1 MNNHLDILFSDE
13 KKEIVAIIDDS
24 EIIEDS
30 QETEI
35 DVEKIT
41 ITDPVSKEALVS
53 RFIDIPTWDS
63 NKLAL
68 VYNLNSKEIDN
79 VFLALSDILY
89 VNDNVSFTIENF
101 ATFKKDKGKIRCAFS
116 ENFAKQISEIKI

>member
-13 KKEIVAIIDDS
+13 EKEIVAIIDDS

-89 VNDNVSFTIENF
+89 VNEDVSFTIENF
-101 ATFKKDKGKIRCAFS
+101 ATFKKDKGKIRCTFS

>member
-1 MNNHLDILFSDE
+1 MNNHLDILFSDA
-13 KKEIVAIIDDS
+13 KKETVAIVDDRG
-24 EIIEDS
+24 IIEDS

-35 DVEKIT
+35 EVEKIT
-41 ITDPVSKEALVS
+41 ITDPVSKELVS
-53 RFIDIPTWDS
+53 RFIDVPTWDS

-101 ATFKKDKGKIRCAFS
+101 ATFKKDKGKIRCTFS

>member
-13 KKEIVAIIDDS
+13 EKEVVAITDDNK
-24 EIIEDS
+24 IIEDS

-41 ITDPVSKEALVS
+41 ITDPVSKELVS
-53 RFIDIPTWDS
+53 RFIDVPTWDS

-101 ATFKKDKGKIRCAFS
+101 ATFKKDKGKIRCTFS

>member
-13 KKEIVAIIDDS
+13 KKESVAIIDDN

-35 DVEKIT
+35 EVEKIT
-41 ITDPVSKEALVS
+41 ITDPVSKELVS
-53 RFIDIPTWDS
+53 RFIDVPTWDS

-89 VNDNVSFTIENF
+89 VNEDVSFTIENF
-101 ATFKKDKGKIRCAFS
+101 ATFKKDKGKIRCTFS

>member
-13 KKEIVAIIDDS
+13 KKESVAIIDDN
-24 EIIEDS
+24 EIIEDF

-41 ITDPVSKEALVS
+41 ITDPVSKELVS

-63 NKLAL
+63 NKLAA

-101 ATFKKDKGKIRCAFS
+101 ATFKKDKGKIRCTFS

>member
-13 KKEIVAIIDDS
+13 KKEAVAIIDDI

-30 QETEI
+30 QETET

-41 ITDPVSKEALVS
+41 ITDPVSKEKLVS
-53 RFIDIPTWDS
+53 RFIDIPAWDS
-63 NKLAL
+63 NKLAA

-101 ATFKKDKGKIRCAFS
+101 ATFKKDKGKIRCTLT
-116 ENFAKQISEIKI
+116 ENFAQQISEIKI